1 MGVGQTREHVRL
13 ARSLGVSHVIVAV
26 SKMDAC
32 GYSEERFE
40 FIKSKLEPFLAKS
53 GFGPEHV
60 SWVPVSGFEGVNLVP
75 GECSISVPNALS
87 EWWSGGTLTEC
98 IDDVPTVDRG
108 APRPFRM
115 PIADVIPNGTS
126 RTLGA
131 AAIGGKIACGSVR
144 KGDRVLVMPVGVVAR
159 VKAVEFPVGD
169 GDGAGR
175 AENVGHAGDTCDVG
189 LEDVDP
195 AHLAPGGCL
204 CHVDFPVTVAAG
216 VRAKIV
222 TTESVRV
229 PLLVGSRAVVH
240 SNSYAAECT
249 IASIVCKLDPAT
261 GEPVVGGTAPRCL
274 TRNQGAVVELAFG
287 DRPMCAESYDAVP
300 SMGRV
305 ALRRDG
311 ATIAVGTIQEAWPAD
326 DEP

>member
-40 FIKSKLEPFLAKS
+40 FIKKTLEPFLAKS

-75 GECSISVPNALS
+75 GECSIPVPNALS

-131 AAIGGKIACGSVR
+131 AAIGRKIACGSVR
-144 KGDRVLVMPVGVVAR
+144 KGDRV
-159 VKAVEFPVGD
+159 
-169 GDGAGR
+169 
-175 AENVGHAGDTCDVG
+175 
-189 LEDVDP
+189 
-195 AHLAPGGCL
+195 
-204 CHVDFPVTVAAG
+204 
-216 VRAKIV
+216 
-222 TTESVRV
+222 
-229 PLLVGSRAVVH
+229 
-240 SNSYAAECT
+240 
-249 IASIVCKLDPAT
+249 
-261 GEPVVGGTAPRCL
+261 
-274 TRNQGAVVELAFG
+274 
-287 DRPMCAESYDAVP
+287 
-300 SMGRV
+300 
-305 ALRRDG
+305 
-311 ATIAVGTIQEAWPAD
+311 
-326 DEP
+326 